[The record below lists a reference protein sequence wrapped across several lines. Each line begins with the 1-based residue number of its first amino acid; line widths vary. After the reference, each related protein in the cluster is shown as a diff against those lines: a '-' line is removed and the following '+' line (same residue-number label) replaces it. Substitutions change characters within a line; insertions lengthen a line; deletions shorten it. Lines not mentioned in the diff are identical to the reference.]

1 MDKRKLLR
9 AFVVVYFDLLNKVKK
24 QSENNNE
31 FDMFYKKNIMLK
43 KTNVK
48 MFIKV
53 WYENMTIPYH
63 EHIMTGNVEHIFS
76 DEVVNN
82 VSQKT
87 SCDMV
92 KYVGKFREKYNNTE
106 PEIVE
111 ELLLRVQQLTQLSY
125 NYFNIA

>member
-9 AFVVVYFDLLNKVKK
+9 AFIVVYFDLLNKVKK
-24 QSENNNE
+24 QSENNYE

-43 KTNVK
+43 KTNLK

-63 EHIMTGNVEHIFS
+63 EHIMSSNIEHIFS

-92 KYVGKFREKYNNTE
+92 KYVGKFREKYNNTK
-106 PEIVE
+106 PDVVE
-111 ELLLRVQQLTQLSY
+111 DLLIRVQQLTQLSY